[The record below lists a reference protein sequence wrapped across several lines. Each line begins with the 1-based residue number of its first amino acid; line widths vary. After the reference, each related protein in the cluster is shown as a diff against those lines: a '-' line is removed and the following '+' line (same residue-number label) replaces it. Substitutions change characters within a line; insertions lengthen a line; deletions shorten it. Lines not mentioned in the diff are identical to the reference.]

1 MALLMDTGIASADS
15 FFGPI
20 DVNFHFSVVRYEFIN
35 NCSTMFHYRSSV
47 QVFLSWQGR
56 RSG

>member
-1 MALLMDTGIASADS
+1 MDTGIASADS